1 MCHWVAGAQP
11 ECTVIMSLHYHY
23 LVVAW
28 VLDAARGCCITIIW
42 LLLNS
47 HMQVGDRLPPP
58 GGWGHIPVW
67 CRKVTAYHYLAVAVK
82 GRCITTIWCCSD
94 FMYK

>member
-11 ECTVIMSLHYHY
+11 KCNVIMSLHFHY

-28 VLDAARGCCITIIW
+28 IWDAFRGCCITIIW

-47 HMQVGDRLPPP
+47 HMQVEDFCPHQVVGV
-58 GGWGHIPVW
+58 ISQF
-67 CRKVTAYHYLAVAVK
+67 AVAWSLH
-82 GRCITTIWCCSD
+82 TII
-94 FMYK
+94 